1 MSEEIEKKIRLLE
14 KENSILKSAA
24 SRWDQ
29 IQKLYEE
36 ANRQLQDVE
45 AELSRAKERLEL
57 SLTAGNMACWD
68 WDYKTGQVRIHEN
81 RARLLGEDPEEQI
94 KTFDE
99 LMRMIHPDD
108 YSKAMGR
115 LDFHLK
121 GEKPLYEAEFRL
133 QTKDGEWKWFLDR
146 GRIVERDILGN
157 PTRISGV
164 LTEMDDLKKSE
175 KDVMQSMAK
184 AEADSQAK
192 SLFLAN
198 MSHEIY
204 TPMAGVIGMAQILKQ
219 SKLSQEQTEYL
230 DVITKSATNLMA
242 ILNDILEYSKIEA
255 GKVEF
260 HEKPFSIHQ
269 LIEEISAGYA
279 ERAVEK
285 GMEILSFQDPNIP
298 NEVVGDPVRLRQ
310 VLKIFMDNALKFTEK
325 GEVRIASEFMEW
337 DDLSVRVR
345 FIIADTGIG
354 ISEEGMK
361 RLFLSF
367 SKLDTP
373 EAKKYSGGGLGL
385 AIAKHLI
392 DRMNGKIS
400 VESILG
406 EGTTFS
412 IIIDFERYKDSE
424 TKDAMK
430 EAIRGLKVMIID
442 PVTTHA
448 EILRTYFDRW
458 DCYVETIQD
467 PEEALKQIHHQAQI
481 KKPYHL
487 ILVEQ
492 QLPGMTGLQFATL
505 IKKDNL
511 LLHSKI
517 LITTSRLFPLSTS
530 ELASAGVLVCL
541 VRPYTLSRLKHRIL
555 EAISQTK
562 KGSSRLEEEGEPD
575 PDSADLRKKLLN
587 ILLVEDNLINQKVAI
602 VTLEKMGHRIDLAEN
617 GKISVEMFSRKHYD
631 LILMDIYM
639 PEMDGLE
646 ATMKIREIES
656 SDQTRQP
663 AYICA
668 ITANT
673 SREDEEECLRA
684 GMNAYISKPFKLEEL
699 TKVINHLY

>member
-99 LMRMIHPDD
+99 LTRMIHPDD
-108 YSKAMGR
+108 YSKAMGK

-424 TKDAMK
+424 TKDGMK

-673 SREDEEECLRA
+673 SREDEEKCLRA